1 MRSVYGVSIL
11 AGTVIGA
18 GLFSLPY
25 IATVVGIK
33 LMFVYIIILGSISL
47 LVHLLLG
54 KVSLETPDFM
64 RLPGFVKH
72 HLGTKAQKVAY
83 GSAVFGLLGA
93 ILAYTIL
100 GGEFL
105 KSMMSSKFGGEVVI
119 YTLLYF
125 AFASYF
131 IYFGIKAI
139 SKIQF
144 IGILSFFV
152 LLIGVLIHGWD
163 SMSISN
169 ILYIREGTFDLFLPY
184 GVILFAFCGTALIPE
199 VEEVLKDDK
208 NKLPKVITAGI
219 LISIIISV
227 VFMLLVISI
236 TGENTTEN
244 ALGGLNGVLGNGAV
258 FLMLLFGV
266 VATFTSIIT
275 MGLTLKKVIWY
286 DLGLNKNIAWSITCL
301 IPISLFLIGARDFIA
316 VIGIV
321 GAVMFAVD
329 AILIFFMYE
338 KIRSKKVRI
347 ITYPLIVVFVVGI
360 IYELLY
366 FLK

>member
-33 LMFVYIIILGSISL
+33 LMFVYIIILGSVSL
-47 LVHLLLG
+47 LVHMLLG

-64 RLPGFVKH
+64 RLPGFAKH
-72 HLGTKAQKVAY
+72 HLGKGAQKVAY
-83 GSAVFGLLGA
+83 GAAVFGLLGA

-105 KSMMSSKFGGEVVI
+105 QSMASSKFGGGVVP

-125 AFASYF
+125 AVASYF

-139 SKIQF
+139 SKVQL

-163 SMSISN
+163 SISISN
-169 ILYIREGTFDLFLPY
+169 MLYIREGAFDPFLPY
-184 GVILFAFCGTALIPE
+184 GAILFAFCGAALIPE
-199 VEEVLKDDK
+199 VEEVLEDEKS
-208 NKLPKVITAGI
+208 KLPKVIAMGI
-219 LISIIISV
+219 MISILISV
-227 VFMLLVISI
+227 VFMLLIIGI
-236 TGENTTEN
+236 TGESTTEN
-244 ALGGLNGVLGNGAV
+244 ALGGLSGVLGNGAV

-266 VATFTSIIT
+266 IATFTSIIAI
-275 MGLTLKKVIWY
+275 GLTLKKVLWY
-286 DLGLNKNIAWSITCL
+286 DLGLSKNIAWGITCL
-301 IPISLFLIGARDFIA
+301 VPISLFLLGARDFIA

-321 GAVMFAVD
+321 GAVMFAID

-338 KIRSKKVRI
+338 KIRSKKVRL
-347 ITYPLIVVFVVGI
+347 ITYPLMVVFVVGI
-360 IYELLY
+360 IYELIY